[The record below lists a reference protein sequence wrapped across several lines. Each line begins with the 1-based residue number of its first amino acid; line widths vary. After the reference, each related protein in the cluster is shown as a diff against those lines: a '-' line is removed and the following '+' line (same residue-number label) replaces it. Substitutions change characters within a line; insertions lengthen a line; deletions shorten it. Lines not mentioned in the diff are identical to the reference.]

1 MPPPRVPSVP
11 EDPDETP
18 EEPDP
23 EGAFIAC
30 NLCAL
35 SPTAAIVL
43 FAAASLALG
52 VLVLAVVVLSDP
64 LITDRVLPSGMLGV
78 SGKPD
83 VLTLGV
89 GSTQPVLL
97 PTVEG
102 APRTGGTAAA
112 GAAGM
117 TPAGPKSPTE
127 WFRVFEFKT
136 AGGIGVIGPSP
147 KGPQ

>member
-1 MPPPRVPSVP
+1 MLPPLVPSVP

-30 NLCAL
+30 NLCISSVDAF
-35 SPTAAIVL
+35 SAL
-43 FAAASLALG
+43 FAASSLVLG

-64 LITDRVLPSGMLGV
+64 LITDRVLPSGKLGV

-83 VLTLGV
+83 
-89 GSTQPVLL
+89 
-97 PTVEG
+97 EG
-102 APRTGGTAAA
+102 GTGGTAGGTAA

-117 TPAGPKSPTE
+117 TPAGPKSPTG
-127 WFRVFEFKT
+127 WFWVFEFKT
-136 AGGIGVIGPSP
+136 AGGIGSIGPSP